1 MPWVNMEQY
10 LAMGRSK
17 FSQELLA
24 ELPMR
29 RLEAN
34 AVSFSSAPCIS
45 EGRMKHVFFCVFH
58 VVNGPA
64 FPQFLARE
72 IVK

>member
-45 EGRMKHVFFCVFH
+45 EGRMNVRKQTLFQSP
-58 VVNGPA
+58 PA
-64 FPQFLARE
+64 MYRLACCT
-72 IVK
+72 